1 MADEEETVE
10 ETTLYDRAG
19 QIVPEALADEY
30 AIKGRTVIK
39 SAKDGHLIEFRW
51 FDLEGSE
58 NLPIMPTDE
67 ELGPEE
73 EEPSPAA
80 GLTKAVLKAK
90 VDALELEVVGA
101 KTAAGHNAALDKLMR
116 FIAGAAQD
124 GQGRV
129 R

>member
-73 EEPSPAA
+73 EEPNPKAA
-80 GLTKAVLKAK
+80 LKAK